1 MALEE
6 LLYLS
11 EPGSYKKSKWSLR
24 EMAQMLRVEDPMS
37 QHPCRTSNN
46 CLAGALSHTHTHT
59 KNARLK
65 H

>member
-11 EPGSYKKSKWSLR
+11 EPESYKKSKWSLG

-37 QHPCRTSNN
+37 QHPCPTSNN
-46 CLAGALSHTHTHT
+46 CLAGALSYTRTH
-59 KNARLK
+59 
-65 H
+65 